1 MFLLYYIMI
10 KRYFAFTI
18 KDPRSH
24 ITLAR
29 LIKRAA
35 YGVFEDLTV
44 SVESRPYQHL
54 HVLAATSEA
63 NPNIE
68 RFYQRCPTIDW
79 AKEFDAQA
87 AERFQPYIL
96 AQGHHAAKD
105 CGTLPLIFKGSF
117 P

>member
-1 MFLLYYIMI
+1 MK

-29 LIKRAA
+29 QVKRAA

-44 SVESRPYQHL
+44 SVESAPFQHL

-63 NPNIE
+63 SPNIE
-68 RFYQRCPTIDW
+68 RFCHRCPPITW
-79 AKEFDAQA
+79 AKELDAQK
-87 AERFQPYIL
+87 EIEHYRDYIL
-96 AQGHHAAKD
+96 AQGRHTDKN
-105 CGTLPLIFKGSF
+105 CGTLPLLFKGSV

>member
-1 MFLLYYIMI
+1 MG

-68 RFYQRCPTIDW
+68 RFYQRCPPITW
-79 AKEFDAQA
+79 AEELDAQA

-105 CGTLPLIFKGSF
+105 CGTLPLLFKGSF

>member
-1 MFLLYYIMI
+1 MK

-18 KDPRSH
+18 KDDRSH

-29 LIKRAA
+29 LVKRAA

-44 SVESRPYQHL
+44 SVESRPFQHL

-63 NPNIE
+63 SPNIE
-68 RFYQRCPTIDW
+68 RFYHRCPLITW
-79 AKEFDAQA
+79 AKELDEKEAK
-87 AERFQPYIL
+87 RFQDYSL
-96 AQGHHAAKD
+96 AQGKHAAKD
-105 CGTLPLIFKGSF
+105 CGTLPLLFKGSV

>member
-1 MFLLYYIMI
+1 MFLLYYIMK

-29 LIKRAA
+29 LVRRAA
-35 YGVFEDLTV
+35 YGVFENLTV
-44 SVESRPYQHL
+44 SVESRPFQHL

-68 RFYQRCPTIDW
+68 RFCHRCPPITW
-79 AKEFDAQA
+79 AKELDAQEA
-87 AERFQPYIL
+87 QQFQPYIL
-96 AQGHHAAKD
+96 AQGRHAAKD
-105 CGTLPLIFKGSF
+105 CGTLPLIFKGSV